1 MAVVVDV
8 ATAVRSDKSSRQVFA
23 GRAGLLVLFG
33 VVDEVLPGEQAALGV
48 ARCQGLWHTGQH
60 ASVLARQYLI
70 AVEITPISQNSNL
83 LVSCRLLRPECRS
96 CVRSWPTLVTSC
108 ATIRWCSTSTA
119 VCTL

>member
-23 GRAGLLVLFG
+23 GRAG
-33 VVDEVLPGEQAALGV
+33 DEVLPGEQAALGV

-108 ATIRWCSTSTA
+108 ATI
-119 VCTL
+119 